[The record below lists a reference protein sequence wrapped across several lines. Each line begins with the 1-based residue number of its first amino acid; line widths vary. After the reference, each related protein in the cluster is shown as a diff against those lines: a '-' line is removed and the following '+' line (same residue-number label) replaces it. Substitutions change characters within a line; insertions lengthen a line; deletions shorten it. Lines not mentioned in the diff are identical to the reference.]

1 MKGMKSVGVLVAV
14 LVLVWMSG
22 CAQYAGWLSEKN
34 LNATEIAQAYYS
46 QDKEYQSLAVTGVG
60 ALTLTAAEGQTISVI
75 TSSPLQPLSLYP
87 RDPSTLSILMDGL
100 WKVGTVIGS
109 SMVGLEMVEGL
120 SRGPTVVTQP
130 APIIVGP

>member
-1 MKGMKSVGVLVAV
+1 
-14 LVLVWMSG
+14 
-22 CAQYAGWLSEKN
+22 
-34 LNATEIAQAYYS
+34 LNATEIAKAYYS